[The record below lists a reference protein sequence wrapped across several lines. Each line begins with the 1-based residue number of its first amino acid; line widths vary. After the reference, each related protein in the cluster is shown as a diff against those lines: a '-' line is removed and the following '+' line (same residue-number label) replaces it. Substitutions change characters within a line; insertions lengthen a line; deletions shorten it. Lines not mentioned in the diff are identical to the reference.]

1 MVGWLG
7 RRTEPRVGFRR
18 EVRVIWPGQLQ
29 SVVARAVNLS
39 PTGILVDAPTPE
51 PCPVG
56 SPVVCD
62 VALPRGSLRLRGRV
76 AHHRMLSPAK
86 VGMGIAFTDLS
97 PHMVAEL
104 RGVVDESDEKAQLV
118 KLRFAGK
125 SQLVCT
131 RALPTAEG
139 FQFTTA
145 LPFLRSDTE
154 VEISL
159 SPDAN
164 LATKGWV
171 SSVALAPAQ
180 EDGVPRLVIDI
191 RAGESAAP
199 RLAPDAA
206 VSGEVESSVASPGVG
221 AVPERVWEPW
231 DLNATED
238 AAEDTAEDL
247 TDDPTDDPME
257 DGSTELE
264 SAAVDDATTV
274 RDDPDKTEIIR
285 FSDIQRPSRASA
297 ARGRA
302 IALVA
307 SAVAVA
313 AVAVVIA
320 VRLKPLRLASR
331 PVAAPVIVM
340 MPPAAPVARVAAA
353 APAAPPMADPPPAV
367 VPTVAPTVAPIVAP
381 TVAPIVKPILAQTA
395 EPTAEP
401 GEAAE
406 PAARDEPLG
415 KSNEFAVGLVGSLK
429 GAHKYALHSPDGV
442 AFNLPNAQATM
453 KVGTYRPAVRGL
465 RAVWVRDLPG
475 GGAHLRFFYTKSGPA
490 PDVRLHTDGVRVVA
504 R

>member
-18 EVRVIWPGQLQ
+18 EVRVIWPGQVG

-62 VALPRGSLRLRGRV
+62 VPLPHGSLRLRGRV
-76 AHHRMLSPAK
+76 AHNRVLSPAK

-125 SQLVCT
+125 SQLICT

-145 LPFLRSDTE
+145 LPFLRADTE

-171 SSVALAPAQ
+171 SSVALGPAQ
-180 EDGVPRLVIDI
+180 ADGIPRLVIDI

-199 RLAPDAA
+199 RLAPDAS
-206 VSGEVESSVASPGVG
+206 VSGEVESPVAAPAPDLG

-231 DLNATED
+231 ELSANDD
-238 AAEDTAEDL
+238 AAADL
-247 TDDPTDDPME
+247 PSTDPRTDAQIGWQPDSF
-257 DGSTELE
+257 D
-264 SAAVDDATTV
+264 SAAASGIPTV
-274 RDDPDKTEIIR
+274 RNDAEKTEIIR
-285 FSDIQRPSRASA
+285 IRDLPARTSRPRAA
-297 ARGRA
+297 ARARSLGL
-302 IALVA
+302 IGSAL
-307 SAVAVA
+307 AVA
-313 AVAVVIA
+313 AVAVVVA
-320 VRLKPLRLASR
+320 VRVRPPRAAASR
-331 PVAAPVIVM
+331 PVTAPVIVM
-340 MPPAAPVARVAAA
+340 MPPVPPAPAAAPVAAAS
-353 APAAPPMADPPPAV
+353 PPITETP
-367 VPTVAPTVAPIVAP
+367 PIVE
-381 TVAPIVKPILAQTA
+381 PIAKPSVDPSA
-395 EPTAEP
+395 
-401 GEAAE
+401 AAE
-406 PAARDEPLG
+406 PAPPDEAVDT
-415 KSNEFAVGLVGSLK
+415 SSEFVVGLVGSLK
-429 GAHKYALHSPDGV
+429 GAHRYVLHTPDGV

-453 KVGTYRPAVRGL
+453 KVGTYRPALKGL
-465 RAVWVRDLPG
+465 RAVWVRELPG
-475 GGAHLRFFYTKSGPA
+475 GGTHLRFFYTKSRPV
-490 PDVRLHTDGVRVVA
+490 PEVHLHTDAVRVAA

>member
-7 RRTEPRVGFRR
+7 RRAEPRVGFRR
-18 EVRVIWPGQLQ
+18 EVRVIWPGQVS

-39 PTGILVDAPTPE
+39 STGILVDAHTPE

-56 SPVVCD
+56 SPIVCD
-62 VALPRGSLRLRGRV
+62 VALPRGPLRLRGRV

-104 RGVVDESDEKAQLV
+104 RDVVDESDEKAQLV
-118 KLRFAGK
+118 RLRFAGK

-139 FQFTTA
+139 FQFTSA

-180 EDGVPRLVIDI
+180 EDGIPRLVIDI

-206 VSGEVESSVASPGVG
+206 VSGEVESPVASPDVG
-221 AVPERVWEPW
+221 AVPERAWEAW
-231 DLNATED
+231 DLNATND
-238 AAEDTAEDL
+238 ASETDTRENA
-247 TDDPTDDPME
+247 DD
-257 DGSTELE
+257 
-264 SAAVDDATTV
+264 VTTPAH
-274 RDDPDKTEIIR
+274 DDPDKTEIIR
-285 FSDIQRPSRASA
+285 FSDIQRPGRPRAAARVRTIALTASA
-297 ARGRA
+297 
-302 IALVA
+302 I
-307 SAVAVA
+307 AVA
-313 AVAVVIA
+313 AVAVVLA
-320 VRLKPLRLASR
+320 VRVRLPRAAVG
-331 PVAAPVIVM
+331 PAAAPVIVVL
-340 MPPAAPVARVAAA
+340 PPAPPVVAV
-353 APAAPPMADPPPAV
+353 APASPPV
-367 VPTVAPTVAPIVAP
+367 VEPLP
-381 TVAPIVKPILAQTA
+381 TVAPIVKPILAETAEPAA
-395 EPTAEP
+395 EPTA
-401 GEAAE
+401 AAE
-406 PAARDEPLG
+406 PPPGDEPLG
-415 KSNEFAVGLVGSLK
+415 TSNEFAVGLTGSLK
-429 GAHKYALHSPDGV
+429 GAHKYALHTPDGV

-475 GGAHLRFFYTKSGPA
+475 GGTHLRFFFAKSRPA
-490 PDVRLHTDGVRVVA
+490 PEVHLHADGVRVVA

>member
-18 EVRVIWPGQLQ
+18 EVRVIWPGQVS

-39 PTGILVDAPTPE
+39 PTGILVDALTPE

-62 VALPRGSLRLRGRV
+62 VALPRGPLRLRGRV

-104 RGVVDESDEKAQLV
+104 RDVVDESDEKAQLV
-118 KLRFAGK
+118 RLRFAGK

-139 FQFTTA
+139 FQFTSA
-145 LPFLRSDTE
+145 LPFLRADTE

-180 EDGVPRLVIDI
+180 EDGIPRLVIDI

-206 VSGEVESSVASPGVG
+206 VSGEVESSAASPEVG

-231 DLNATED
+231 DLNAADD
-238 AAEDTAEDL
+238 AA
-247 TDDPTDDPME
+247 TDPQADP
-257 DGSTELE
+257 LE
-264 SAAVDDATTV
+264 EATIDDAETV
-274 RDDPDKTEIIR
+274 RDDPDKTELIR
-285 FSDIQRPSRASA
+285 FSDIERPPQSRAARTRGIAFAASAIAAAALAVVVAVRVRPPRAA
-297 ARGRA
+297 ARP
-302 IALVA
+302 
-307 SAVAVA
+307 
-313 AVAVVIA
+313 VV
-320 VRLKPLRLASR
+320 
-331 PVAAPVIVM
+331 APVIVM
-340 MPPAAPVARVAAA
+340 IPPVPPAATVAQTAPESPRV
-353 APAAPPMADPPPAV
+353 ADPPP
-367 VPTVAPTVAPIVAP
+367 PVAP
-381 TVAPIVKPILAQTA
+381 TVAPIVKPILAETA
-395 EPTAEP
+395 EPT
-401 GEAAE
+401 
-406 PAARDEPLG
+406 DEPTDEAQAAPRAEQPG
-415 KSNEFAVGLVGSLK
+415 PSREFAVGLVGSLK

-475 GGAHLRFFYTKSGPA
+475 GGTHLRFFYAKSRPA
-490 PDVRLHTDGVRVVA
+490 PEVRLRADGVRVVA

>member
-18 EVRVIWPGQLQ
+18 EVRVIWPGQVS

-39 PTGILVDAPTPE
+39 PTGILVDALTPE

-56 SPVVCD
+56 SPILCD

-76 AHHRMLSPAK
+76 AHHRVLSPAK

-125 SQLVCT
+125 SQLICT

-171 SSVALAPAQ
+171 SSVALDNAQ
-180 EDGVPRLVIDI
+180 GDGIPRLVIDI
-191 RAGESAAP
+191 RAGESATP

-206 VSGEVESSVASPGVG
+206 VSGEVESPVASPEMG

-231 DLNATED
+231 DLD
-238 AAEDTAEDL
+238 AA
-247 TDDPTDDPME
+247 
-257 DGSTELE
+257 
-264 SAAVDDATTV
+264 DDASAQFSQTDPPESTV
-274 RDDPDKTEIIR
+274 DAATPVRHDPDKTEIIR
-285 FSDIQRPSRASA
+285 FRDIEGSPRR
-297 ARGRA
+297 RDGGRA
-302 IALVA
+302 RTIVLTA
-307 SAVAVA
+307 SAVALA

-320 VRLKPLRLASR
+320 IRIRPPHAAAR
-331 PVAAPVIVM
+331 PVAAPMIVM
-340 MPPAAPVARVAAA
+340 MPPTAA
-353 APAAPPMADPPPAV
+353 APPAEAV
-367 VPTVAPTVAPIVAP
+367 VTVAPTSPPIAEAPP
-381 TVAPIVKPILAQTA
+381 TVEPIIKP
-395 EPTAEP
+395 
-401 GEAAE
+401 E
-406 PAARDEPLG
+406 PAAAVEPAPPEEPLG
-415 KSNEFAVGLVGSLK
+415 ETAEFVVGLVGSLK
-429 GAHKYALHSPDGV
+429 GAHKYALHTPDGV
-442 AFNLPNAQATM
+442 AFNLPNAKATM
-453 KVGTYRPAVRGL
+453 KVGTYRPAVTGL
-465 RAVWVRDLPG
+465 RAVWVRHLPG
-475 GGAHLRFFYTKSGPA
+475 GGTHLRFFYAKSGPA
-490 PDVRLHTDGVRVVA
+490 PEVHLHADGVRVVA

>member
-39 PTGILVDAPTPE
+39 STGILVDAHTPE

-56 SPVVCD
+56 SPIVCD

-76 AHHRMLSPAK
+76 AHHRVLSPAK

-104 RGVVDESDEKAQLV
+104 RDVVDESDEQAQLV

-125 SQLVCT
+125 SQLICT

-139 FQFTTA
+139 FQFTSA

-159 SPDAN
+159 SPNVN

-171 SSVALAPAQ
+171 SSVVLAPAQ
-180 EDGVPRLVIDI
+180 EDGIPRLVIDI

-206 VSGEVESSVASPGVG
+206 VSGEVQSSVASTEVG
-221 AVPERVWEPW
+221 AVPERAWEPW
-231 DLNATED
+231 DLNATND
-238 AAEDTAEDL
+238 ASRTEPQIDPLGSA
-247 TDDPTDDPME
+247 DDI
-257 DGSTELE
+257 TE
-264 SAAVDDATTV
+264 AV

-285 FSDIQRPSRASA
+285 FSDIQRPSRSRA
-297 ARGRA
+297 ARARAVA
-302 IALVA
+302 IALAA
-307 SAVAVA
+307 SAVVVA
-313 AVAVVIA
+313 AVAVVVA
-320 VRLKPLRLASR
+320 VRMRPPRVAAR

-340 MPPAAPVARVAAA
+340 IPPAAPAEPAAQA
-353 APAAPPMADPPPAV
+353 SPPVAAPPPAE
-367 VPTVAPTVAPIVAP
+367 
-381 TVAPIVKPILAQTA
+381 
-395 EPTAEP
+395 EPTA
-401 GEAAE
+401 AAE
-406 PAARDEPLG
+406 PAPGDEPVV

-442 AFNLPNAQATM
+442 AFNLPKAQATM

-475 GGAHLRFFYTKSGPA
+475 GGTHLRFFYAKSGPA
-490 PDVRLHTDGVRVVA
+490 PEVRLHSDGVRVVA

>member
-1 MVGWLG
+1 M
-7 RRTEPRVGFRR
+7 
-18 EVRVIWPGQLQ
+18 IWPGQVQ
-29 SVVARAVNLS
+29 SVLARAVNLS
-39 PTGILVDAPTPE
+39 PTGILVDATTPE

-56 SPVVCD
+56 SPIVCD

-104 RGVVDESDEKAQLV
+104 RDVVDESDEQAQLV

-139 FQFTTA
+139 FQFTSA

-180 EDGVPRLVIDI
+180 EDGIPRLVIDI

-199 RLAPDAA
+199 RIAPDAS
-206 VSGEVESSVASPGVG
+206 VSGEVESSGGSPEVG
-221 AVPERVWEPW
+221 AMPERVWEPW
-231 DLNATED
+231 DLNAAND
-238 AAEDTAEDL
+238 AAQTDPL
-247 TDDPTDDPME
+247 TDTP
-257 DGSTELE
+257 E
-264 SAAVDDATTV
+264 SADDVTTPV
-274 RDDPDKTEIIR
+274 RNDPDKTEIIR
-285 FSDIQRPSRASA
+285 FSDIQRPSRPRA
-297 ARGRA
+297 ARVRA
-302 IALVA
+302 IALTA

-313 AVAVVIA
+313 AVAVVAAI
-320 VRLKPLRLASR
+320 RIKPLHFAPR
-331 PVAAPVIVM
+331 PITAPVIVM
-340 MPPAAPVARVAAA
+340 MPPAPPVAPVV
-353 APAAPPMADPPPAV
+353 PAAPESPQVADPPP
-367 VPTVAPTVAPIVAP
+367 TLAPI
-381 TVAPIVKPILAQTA
+381 VAPIVKPILVQTA

-401 GEAAE
+401 AAAAE
-406 PAARDEPLG
+406 PAPRDEPLG
-415 KSNEFAVGLVGSLK
+415 KANEFAVGLTGSLK

-453 KVGTYRPAVRGL
+453 KVGTYRPALRGL

-475 GGAHLRFFYTKSGPA
+475 GGTHLRFFYAKSRPA
-490 PDVRLHTDGVRVVA
+490 PEVRLHSDRVRVVA

>member
-18 EVRVIWPGQLQ
+18 EVRVIWPGQVS

-39 PTGILVDAPTPE
+39 PTGILVDALTPE

-56 SPVVCD
+56 SPILCD

-76 AHHRMLSPAK
+76 AHHRVLSPAK

-125 SQLVCT
+125 SQLICT

-171 SSVALAPAQ
+171 SSVALDHG
-180 EDGVPRLVIDI
+180 EGDGIPRLVIDI
-191 RAGESAAP
+191 RAGESATP
-199 RLAPDAA
+199 RLAPNAA
-206 VSGEVESSVASPGVG
+206 VSGEVESSVASPEMG

-231 DLNATED
+231 DFNAADDASTQSSQTDPPQSTVD
-238 AAEDTAEDL
+238 AAT
-247 TDDPTDDPME
+247 P
-257 DGSTELE
+257 
-264 SAAVDDATTV
+264 V
-274 RDDPDKTEIIR
+274 RLDPDKTEIIR
-285 FSDIQRPSRASA
+285 FRDIQGSPRR
-297 ARGRA
+297 RGGGRA
-302 IALVA
+302 RTVALTA
-307 SAVAVA
+307 SAVALAAVA
-313 AVAVVIA
+313 AVIA
-320 VRLKPLRLASR
+320 IRIR
-331 PVAAPVIVM
+331 PPRAAAHTVAAPVIVM
-340 MPPAAPVARVAAA
+340 TPSTASAPPAAPVVTVA
-353 APAAPPMADPPPAV
+353 PTAPPIAEAP
-367 VPTVAPTVAPIVAP
+367 PTVAPTA
-381 TVAPIVKPILAQTA
+381 KP
-395 EPTAEP
+395 EPVD
-401 GEAAE
+401 AAE
-406 PAARDEPLG
+406 PEPPEEPLG
-415 KSNEFAVGLVGSLK
+415 ETGEFAVGLVGSLR
-429 GAHKYALHSPDGV
+429 GAHKYALHTPDGV
-442 AFNLPNAQATM
+442 AFNLPNAHSTM
-453 KVGTYRPAVRGL
+453 KVGTYKPAVRGL
-465 RAVWVRDLPG
+465 RAVWVRHLPG
-475 GGAHLRFFYTKSGPA
+475 GGTHLRFFYAKSGPA
-490 PDVRLHTDGVRVVA
+490 PEGRLHSDGVRVVA

>member
-1 MVGWLG
+1 ML
-7 RRTEPRVGFRR
+7 
-18 EVRVIWPGQLQ
+18 
-29 SVVARAVNLS
+29 ARAVNLS
-39 PTGILVDAPTPE
+39 PTGILVDATTPE

-56 SPVVCD
+56 SPIVCD

-104 RGVVDESDEKAQLV
+104 RDVVDESDEKAQLV

-139 FQFTTA
+139 FQFTSA

-180 EDGVPRLVIDI
+180 EDGIPRLVIDI

-199 RLAPDAA
+199 RIAPDAA
-206 VSGEVESSVASPGVG
+206 VSGEVESSGGSPEVG

-231 DLNATED
+231 DLNAAND
-238 AAEDTAEDL
+238 AAE
-247 TDDPTDDPME
+247 TDAP
-257 DGSTELE
+257 E
-264 SAAVDDATTV
+264 SADDVATPV
-274 RDDPDKTEIIR
+274 RHDPDKTEIIR
-285 FSDIQRPSRASA
+285 FSDIQRPRRPRA
-297 ARGRA
+297 ARVRA
-302 IALVA
+302 IALTA

-313 AVAVVIA
+313 AVAVVFA
-320 VRLKPLRLASR
+320 VRVKPLRFAPR
-331 PVAAPVIVM
+331 PITAPVIVM
-340 MPPAAPVARVAAA
+340 MPPAPPVAPV
-353 APAAPPMADPPPAV
+353 APAAPESPPVADPSPSA
-367 VPTVAPTVAPIVAP
+367 APVVAP
-381 TVAPIVKPILAQTA
+381 TVAPIVKPILAETA

-401 GEAAE
+401 TEPAEAADTA
-406 PAARDEPLG
+406 PRDEPIG
-415 KSNEFAVGLVGSLK
+415 KAKEFAVGLTGSLK
-429 GAHKYALHSPDGV
+429 GAHKYALHTPDGV

-453 KVGTYRPAVRGL
+453 KVGTYKPAVKGL
-465 RAVWVRDLPG
+465 RTVWVRDLPG
-475 GGAHLRFFYTKSGPA
+475 GGTHLRFFYAKSRPA
-490 PDVRLHTDGVRVVA
+490 PEVRLHSDGVRVVA

>member
-1 MVGWLG
+1 M
-7 RRTEPRVGFRR
+7 
-18 EVRVIWPGQLQ
+18 IWPGQVQ
-29 SVVARAVNLS
+29 SVLARAVNLS
-39 PTGILVDAPTPE
+39 PTGILVDATTPE

-56 SPVVCD
+56 SLIVCD

-104 RGVVDESDEKAQLV
+104 RDVVDESDEKAQLV

-139 FQFTTA
+139 FQFTSA

-180 EDGVPRLVIDI
+180 EDGIPRLVIDI

-199 RLAPDAA
+199 RIAPDAA
-206 VSGEVESSVASPGVG
+206 VSGEVESSGGSPEVG

-231 DLNATED
+231 DLNAAND
-238 AAEDTAEDL
+238 AAQSDPQ
-247 TDDPTDDPME
+247 TDA
-257 DGSTELE
+257 LE
-264 SAAVDDATTV
+264 SADDVATPV
-274 RDDPDKTEIIR
+274 RHDPDKTEIIR
-285 FSDIQRPSRASA
+285 FSDIQRPSRPRA
-297 ARGRA
+297 ARVRA
-302 IALVA
+302 IALTA

-313 AVAVVIA
+313 AVAVVFA
-320 VRLKPLRLASR
+320 VRVKPLRFAPR
-331 PVAAPVIVM
+331 PITAPVIVM
-340 MPPAAPVARVAAA
+340 MPPAPPVAPVAPAAA
-353 APAAPPMADPPPAV
+353 ESPPVAEPPPNGAPV
-367 VPTVAPTVAPIVAP
+367 VAPTVAPMVAP
-381 TVAPIVKPILAQTA
+381 TVAPIVKPILAETA

-401 GEAAE
+401 TEAAE
-406 PAARDEPLG
+406 AADTAPRDEPLG
-415 KSNEFAVGLVGSLK
+415 KSKEFAVGLTGSLK
-429 GAHKYALHSPDGV
+429 GAHKYALHTPDGV

-453 KVGTYRPAVRGL
+453 KVGTYKPAVKGL
-465 RAVWVRDLPG
+465 RTVWVRDLPG
-475 GGAHLRFFYTKSGPA
+475 GGTHLRFFYAKSRPA
-490 PDVRLHTDGVRVVA
+490 PEVRLHSDGVRVVA